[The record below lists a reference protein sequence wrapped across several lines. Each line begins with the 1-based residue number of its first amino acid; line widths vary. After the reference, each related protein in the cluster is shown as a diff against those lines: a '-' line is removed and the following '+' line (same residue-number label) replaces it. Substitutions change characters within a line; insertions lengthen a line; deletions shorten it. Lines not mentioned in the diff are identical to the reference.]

1 MHSAQENGA
10 IYLWNRFVLGKLRV
24 SRNQDD
30 GLFTALPGSFKWATI
45 KGELMRLENKSI
57 VVFFIQWLI
66 HETNWKKMYEKPIN
80 MKNISG
86 RAE

>member
-1 MHSAQENGA
+1 
-10 IYLWNRFVLGKLRV
+10 V

-30 GLFTALPGSFKWATI
+30 GLFTALPGTFKWANITGDLR
-45 KGELMRLENKSI
+45 KKMRLANKSI
-57 VVFFIQWLI
+57 VVFFQQWLT